1 MAKDEARDA
10 GKTAAIAFGAI
21 FSIGGLLLA
30 AYKSRN
36 EKARKCNFI
45 SALWIVFILLFA
57 GFMCFTEGINN
68 QTFDPTQG
76 TNSVCSIIA
85 YIFGLLTV
93 ISYITSARM
102 TEPPECDRL

>member
-10 GKTAAIAFGAI
+10 RKTAAIAFGAI

-45 SALWIVFILLFA
+45 SAL
-57 GFMCFTEGINN
+57 
-68 QTFDPTQG
+68 
-76 TNSVCSIIA
+76 
-85 YIFGLLTV
+85 
-93 ISYITSARM
+93 
-102 TEPPECDRL
+102 